1 MTGALEGGRANLP
14 DTSISSAQL
23 LLDAQLVSLS
33 PPNMHGRRLPP
44 QGLALRCCSWL
55 QDAWQ
60 EDWLSLLSVGYVY
73 PGPTPITRPSFQQV
87 LGASPVPL
95 PTSVQPFG
103 FSLLSGTL
111 DATASWRT
119 FVFLI
124 FQGGLG

>member
-1 MTGALEGGRANLP
+1 MTGAREGRWADLP

-33 PPNMHGRRLPP
+33 PSNMHGRHFPP

-60 EDWLSLLSVGYVY
+60 GDWLSLLRVGYGY

-95 PTSVQPFG
+95 PTSVPPFC
-103 FSLLSGTL
+103 LEKLCLSNFPGRPRL
-111 DATASWRT
+111 MISGPG
-119 FVFLI
+119 
-124 FQGGLG
+124 Q